1 MQVLKSLEAKKLVR
15 SVKSVNAN
23 KKKVYMLF
31 DLEPDNSIT
40 GRVYIRISGI

>member
-1 MQVLKSLEAKKLVR
+1 MKSLEAKKLVK

-23 KKKVYMLF
+23 KKKVYMLY

-40 GRVYIRISGI
+40 GRIGALQG